1 MKVSKIQ
8 SPKLTK
14 LVKTRKDSDKESPST
29 AAPNSPAN
37 CSESDFKS
45 QEGLW
50 TLNCD
55 SGQTDDIRM
64 KIDAIEE

>member
-14 LVKTRKDSDKESPST
+14 LVKIRKDSDKESPST

-45 QEGLW
+45 QEALW
-50 TLNCD
+50 TLNRESD
-55 SGQTDDIRM
+55 QTDDIMM
-64 KIDAIEE
+64 KINTIEE

>member
-8 SPKLTK
+8 SSKLIQ
-14 LVKTRKDSDKESPST
+14 LVKKRKDSDKESPST
-29 AAPNSPAN
+29 AAPNSPGN

-50 TLNCD
+50 TLNYD
-55 SGQTDDIRM
+55 NDQIDQMRM
-64 KIDAIEE
+64 MIDGIEE